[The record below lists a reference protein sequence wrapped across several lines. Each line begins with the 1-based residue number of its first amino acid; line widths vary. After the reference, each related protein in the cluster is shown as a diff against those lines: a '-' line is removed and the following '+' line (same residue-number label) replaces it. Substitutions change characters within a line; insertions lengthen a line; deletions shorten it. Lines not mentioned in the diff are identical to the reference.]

1 MFETKL
7 AEDIRRKLSSINPN
21 LKEDP
26 YLLVKAYLSHK
37 VKAKLKSFSNQDIG
51 VLKDYLIYDFFSEDP
66 RVLNTTDNIRNVFR
80 SCRTFGQ
87 FLNMFAPD
95 LVVDIDA
102 VKSMFPEQETDQ
114 ISLLLNIL
122 VVKKIVQDQ
131 DLSIRSIQNG
141 LFELYIKE
149 VEKFPKTIALIQSRD
164 ELSKLIHAM
173 YSIDINSVSNSD
185 VFSDES
191 ETVRLKLLRIAELFF
206 DNLQWSRSQM
216 LGFCAKH
223 YEFKNNRKL
232 VEDSVDEEIDYLKER
247 ITVSDFLPRETA
259 LQSTRDL
266 IAKLCNELNNRAINS
281 NPVDLHCALYL
292 FKKQVYDIGHQKS
305 EAKRRLS
312 IDVEDTVA
320 FNLFTEELFDLDDH
334 NILLILPSPFF
345 MRKYGET
352 DFTRN
357 LHTTVVVPDVNYM
370 SMFTGQYANNPD
382 IRKRNH
388 NFEFVT
394 VRHYLESDVQKNDYD
409 RIIYFENHTDSL
421 KEIDFNL
428 INRRLSLSRPDDH
441 IYIFSDRKTGTADNA
456 LFNILLPSQ
465 DWIIEDILQLPGNDP
480 SVSGNKIQ
488 TMLWRASVR
497 SDNSKKRTY
506 VCKGKKNWKRRRK
519 EIPTQEESE
528 LITGRRIVI
537 NYDKNEAFDLIESC
551 IRNKGSIWNIGKTE
565 KPEDNEER
573 NRIMYQFSNE
583 IVMFCSYRKLKTNGR
598 FHADGYT
605 CYPDAIA
612 GKRGTLIPGSEK
624 RVPVM
629 FSNLGMIEGWLSSI
643 YPFETFREYEGQK
656 RESVRAVVSEAY
668 IPELKESPISFK
680 TFWYIYEAPLD
691 EIENAN
697 DFGKIQ
703 SVFKQFAFSDY
714 GDILLDR
721 ITQDNYQDF
730 LSETNLEAFETTDDK
745 MLMAFSYA
753 LDIAVENGHCS
764 KNVLSV
770 DDEEDEL
777 SKKSLIAIKETLKKK
792 TMTESEFR
800 YSYINILRKGKR
812 EEEDYA
818 ILIRLLTGLE
828 TNIVSALRWED
839 FIYIPDYAFY
849 VLNIYKE
856 VENNG
861 GERKLKSIDAF
872 RVIPCSALLSR
883 LLLNKK
889 ISQRATAKDY
899 IIKGDGPG
907 GFFKPSKLADKC
919 REFVSDMHFDPVIVS
934 IDSGNGYRE
943 ENLSEFKG
951 NIFKQNIRYWLIK
964 SAGFLTDEMRYFLGL
979 KLT

>member
-421 KEIDFNL
+421 KEIDFIMLNSPGGSVQAGFML
-428 INRRLSLSRPDDH
+428 ID
-441 IYIFSDRKTGTADNA
+441 T
-456 LFNILLPSQ
+456 
-465 DWIIEDILQLPGNDP
+465 
-480 SVSGNKIQ
+480 IQ
-488 TMLWRASVR
+488 TLKCDVE
-497 SDNSKKRTY
+497 
-506 VCKGKKNWKRRRK
+506 V
-519 EIPTQEESE
+519 
-528 LITGRRIVI
+528 IVI
-537 NYDKNEAFDLIESC
+537 GLAASM
-551 IRNKGSIWNIGKTE
+551 G
-565 KPEDNEER
+565 
-573 NRIMYQFSNE
+573 
-583 IVMFCSYRKLKTNGR
+583 
-598 FHADGYT
+598 A
-605 CYPDAIA
+605 
-612 GKRGTLIPGSEK
+612 
-624 RVPVM
+624 
-629 FSNLGMIEGWLSSI
+629 MI
-643 YPFETFREYEGQK
+643 
-656 RESVRAVVSEAY
+656 
-668 IPELKESPISFK
+668 
-680 TFWYIYEAPLD
+680 
-691 EIENAN
+691 
-697 DFGKIQ
+697 
-703 SVFKQFAFSDY
+703 
-714 GDILLDR
+714 
-721 ITQDNYQDF
+721 
-730 LSETNLEAFETTDDK
+730 
-745 MLMAFSYA
+745 LMA
-753 LDIAVENGHCS
+753 G
-764 KNVLSV
+764 
-770 DDEEDEL
+770 
-777 SKKSLIAIKETLKKK
+777 T
-792 TMTESEFR
+792 
-800 YSYINILRKGKR
+800 KGKR
-812 EEEDYA
+812 K
-818 ILIRLLTGLE
+818 
-828 TNIVSALRWED
+828 ALPHARIMLHQPLGGAELMQASD
-839 FIYIPDYAFY
+839 FEI
-849 VLNIYKE
+849 
-856 VENNG
+856 
-861 GERKLKSIDAF
+861 
-872 RVIPCSALLSR
+872 
-883 LLLNKK
+883 
-889 ISQRATAKDY
+889 TAKEMARTKKELYGFICNSTGKTYSQVAEDCDRNFWMSSQEAVEY
-899 IIKGDGPG
+899 GIIDG
-907 GFFKPSKLADKC
+907 
-919 REFVSDMHFDPVIVS
+919 IVTK
-934 IDSGNGYRE
+934 
-943 ENLSEFKG
+943 EN
-951 NIFKQNIRYWLIK
+951 R
-964 SAGFLTDEMRYFLGL
+964 
-979 KLT
+979 

>member
-1 MFETKL
+1 M
-7 AEDIRRKLSSINPN
+7 
-21 LKEDP
+21 
-26 YLLVKAYLSHK
+26 
-37 VKAKLKSFSNQDIG
+37 
-51 VLKDYLIYDFFSEDP
+51 LKDYLIYDFFSEDP

-421 KEIDFNL
+421 KEIDFIMLNSPGGSVQAGFML
-428 INRRLSLSRPDDH
+428 ID
-441 IYIFSDRKTGTADNA
+441 T
-456 LFNILLPSQ
+456 
-465 DWIIEDILQLPGNDP
+465 
-480 SVSGNKIQ
+480 IQ
-488 TMLWRASVR
+488 TLKCDVE
-497 SDNSKKRTY
+497 
-506 VCKGKKNWKRRRK
+506 V
-519 EIPTQEESE
+519 
-528 LITGRRIVI
+528 IVI
-537 NYDKNEAFDLIESC
+537 GLAASM
-551 IRNKGSIWNIGKTE
+551 G
-565 KPEDNEER
+565 
-573 NRIMYQFSNE
+573 
-583 IVMFCSYRKLKTNGR
+583 
-598 FHADGYT
+598 A
-605 CYPDAIA
+605 
-612 GKRGTLIPGSEK
+612 
-624 RVPVM
+624 
-629 FSNLGMIEGWLSSI
+629 MI
-643 YPFETFREYEGQK
+643 
-656 RESVRAVVSEAY
+656 
-668 IPELKESPISFK
+668 
-680 TFWYIYEAPLD
+680 
-691 EIENAN
+691 
-697 DFGKIQ
+697 
-703 SVFKQFAFSDY
+703 
-714 GDILLDR
+714 
-721 ITQDNYQDF
+721 
-730 LSETNLEAFETTDDK
+730 
-745 MLMAFSYA
+745 LMA
-753 LDIAVENGHCS
+753 G
-764 KNVLSV
+764 
-770 DDEEDEL
+770 
-777 SKKSLIAIKETLKKK
+777 T
-792 TMTESEFR
+792 
-800 YSYINILRKGKR
+800 KGKR
-812 EEEDYA
+812 K
-818 ILIRLLTGLE
+818 
-828 TNIVSALRWED
+828 ALPHARIMLHQPLGGAELMQASD
-839 FIYIPDYAFY
+839 FEI
-849 VLNIYKE
+849 
-856 VENNG
+856 
-861 GERKLKSIDAF
+861 
-872 RVIPCSALLSR
+872 
-883 LLLNKK
+883 
-889 ISQRATAKDY
+889 TAKEMARTKKELYGFICNSTGKTYSQVAEDCDRNFWMSSQEAVEY
-899 IIKGDGPG
+899 GIIDG
-907 GFFKPSKLADKC
+907 
-919 REFVSDMHFDPVIVS
+919 IVTK
-934 IDSGNGYRE
+934 
-943 ENLSEFKG
+943 EN
-951 NIFKQNIRYWLIK
+951 R
-964 SAGFLTDEMRYFLGL
+964 
-979 KLT
+979 